1 MDIPPCL
8 TRARARVGRSDEDI
22 PAPHHSSSLW
32 QSILGPPPGDATF
45 PDIDGPATPPPTQLP
60 PFVQPVWIV
69 PRPSGEEALRA
80 RNAIRSS
87 RSNTQASAPAERSPN
102 VLAVRSAAAFGL
114 PMAQDD
120 PPSDEEWFGVRGS
133 DLYEPNDALAPSGE
147 EGSAPFRRNRSS
159 DNLNSPGDDGF
170 HRFSPEPRARTSREE
185 LPGPEELSPSVQ
197 MWDFDEVVVRPASAV
212 TANDQRHAT
221 VHRGPF
227 RDPSLASIPGHGLQ
241 PAPEILP
248 RSDNHHPQRGRTHQS
263 HRSQPRARTRE
274 PSPGPDF
281 GAHLRRPSRSLSPI
295 VQYPPARFD
304 PSSLRVG
311 REQGGRQQALV
322 PSHVSAYPLD
332 SGAEQRVPVK
342 NGRRFRDPH
351 QGEISSTVPAA
362 MLNHVI
368 SALRT
373 GWPSFISLNYFS
385 RRMSEIGESTVS
397 AAGETWDVDD
407 AGQVKFKSKCLRE
420 LSFESISRR
429 DWDSIS
435 KNVPRA
441 LMDYFIP
448 PGECGIRSE
457 LAYEISQM
465 FKRHLP
471 TIFL

>member
-1 MDIPPCL
+1 M
-8 TRARARVGRSDEDI
+8 R
-22 PAPHHSSSLW
+22 
-32 QSILGPPPGDATF
+32 QSILGPLPGDATF

-60 PFVQPVWIV
+60 PFVPPVWIV

-87 RSNTQASAPAERSPN
+87 RSNTQASAPAERSPD
-102 VLAVRSAAAFGL
+102 VLAVRSAAAFGS

-159 DNLNSPGDDGF
+159 DDLNSPGDDGF
-170 HRFSPEPRARTSREE
+170 HRFSPEPRAHTSREE
-185 LPGPEELSPSVQ
+185 LPGPEELSPSGELASFWVSTHSTLLTLHSCPSCLVQ

-281 GAHLRRPSRSLSPI
+281 GAHLHRPSRSLSPI
-295 VQYPPARFD
+295 VRYPPARFD

-311 REQGGRQQALV
+311 WEQGGHQQALV

-342 NGRRFRDPH
+342 NVTP
-351 QGEISSTVPAA
+351 V
-362 MLNHVI
+362 
-368 SALRT
+368 LR
-373 GWPSFISLNYFS
+373 
-385 RRMSEIGESTVS
+385 
-397 AAGETWDVDD
+397 
-407 AGQVKFKSKCLRE
+407 
-420 LSFESISRR
+420 
-429 DWDSIS
+429 
-435 KNVPRA
+435 
-441 LMDYFIP
+441 
-448 PGECGIRSE
+448 
-457 LAYEISQM
+457 
-465 FKRHLP
+465 P
-471 TIFL
+471 TSG